1 MCVTAAH
8 KYQIACQWQFRGHL
22 KNLRAT
28 WLDGGD
34 LMVLDEQ
41 VTEETLMGN
50 SALEQRIAYARG
62 EMPCDIL
69 LKGGR
74 VLCVVTGAVLEADVA
89 IAGDRIVGVG
99 SGYEGKD
106 VFDVSGKV
114 LVPGFIDTHLHIE
127 SSLVTPEEFDRCVAP
142 RGVTTAICDPH
153 EIANVLGVPGI
164 EYFLKAAA
172 HTLMDIRVQLSSCV
186 PSTSMET
193 SGAQIEAADLAPF
206 MDHPKVIG
214 LAEFM
219 NFPGVI
225 HRDPGAIA
233 KLELFDGRHIDGHA
247 PQLSGN
253 DLNAYISAGIRTEHE
268 ATTAR
273 EAVEKLQKGM
283 RVLIREGSVSKDLNA
298 LQPVLNDVSSAYMCL
313 CTDDRNPLDI
323 AEEGHLDHMIRTLIA
338 KGCTPLSVYRAAS
351 LSAAEAFGLK
361 EKGQI
366 APGKI
371 ADIVVVDSLEGC
383 NVSRVFCRGVE
394 VTESNF
400 NQRKS
405 VPPIGRN
412 SVSSR
417 KIVAAD
423 FRSSSNNPITDVIGI
438 VEGKIITEHLSE
450 DVPIYEGDKRP
461 EAARDLARIT
471 VIERH
476 GKNGNIAN
484 GMVRGF
490 ALKSGAIAS
499 TVCHDHHNI
508 AVVGMDYDD
517 MALAANRLVEIEG
530 GFVVVENGKVLA
542 ELALPIAGLMSDQSF
557 EKVHDDLIELR
568 HAARDI
574 GVVLQE
580 PFLQL
585 AFLALPVI
593 PALKITDRGMVDVNK
608 FEIIS

>member
-1 MCVTAAH
+1 
-8 KYQIACQWQFRGHL
+8 
-22 KNLRAT
+22 
-28 WLDGGD
+28 
-34 LMVLDEQ
+34 
-41 VTEETLMGN
+41 MGN
-50 SALEQRIAYARG
+50 KTLEQRIAHARG
-62 EMPCDIL
+62 EEPCDL
-69 LKGGR
+69 VLKGGQ
-74 VLCVVTGAVLEADVA
+74 VFCVVTGVLLRADVA
-89 IAGDRIVGVG
+89 ISGDQIVGLG
-99 SGYEGKD
+99 LGYEGKD
-106 VFDVSGKV
+106 VIDVSGKT

-127 SSLVTPEEFDRCVAP
+127 SSLITPYEFDRCVAP
-142 RGVTTAICDPH
+142 QGVTTAICDPH
-153 EIANVLGVPGI
+153 EIANVLGVAGI
-164 EYFLKAAA
+164 EYFLEAAT

-186 PSTSMET
+186 PSTTMET
-193 SGAQIEAADLAPF
+193 SGATIEADDLAPF
-206 MDHPKVIG
+206 KNHPRVIG

-225 HRDPGAIA
+225 HRDPGAMA
-233 KLELFDGRHIDGHA
+233 KLRLFEGEHIDGHA

-253 DLNAYISAGIRTEHE
+253 DLNAYVAAGIRTEHE

-273 EAVEKLQKGM
+273 EAMEKLQKGM
-283 RVLIREGSVSKDLNA
+283 RVLIREGSVSKDLDA
-298 LQPVLNDVSSAYMCL
+298 LQPVLNDVTSAYMCL

-361 EKGQI
+361 DKGQI
-366 APGKI
+366 SPGKV
-371 ADIVVVDSLEGC
+371 ADIVVIDAPETCRVE
-383 NVSRVFCRGVE
+383 RVFCRGAE
-394 VTESNF
+394 VSDENF
-400 NQRKS
+400 ANRNEIA
-405 VPPIGRN
+405 PIGRN
-412 SVSSR
+412 SVIS
-417 KIVAAD
+417 KQIVAKD

-438 VEGKIITEHLSE
+438 VEGKIITKHLSE
-450 DVPIYEGDKRP
+450 DVPIIEGDKRP
-461 EAARDLARIT
+461 NAQRDLARIT

-490 ALKSGAIAS
+490 EIKSGAIAS

-517 MALAANRLVEIEG
+517 MAIAANRLVAIEG
-530 GFVVVENGKVLA
+530 GFVVVDKGTILA

-557 EKVHDDLIELR
+557 EAVHDQLVDLR
-568 HAARDI
+568 KAAQDI
-574 GVVLQE
+574 GVVLKE